1 MTLYL
6 KHAVIS
12 RRKFLKRSSEVGVAF
27 AATGTGLGAML
38 SEPSSPSAAGD
49 VEVSEAGR
57 RAQQSFEI
65 RCDSARADT
74 RQENPTP
81 TTNGDEE
88 RYGDKRA
95 NFAKTLPHDEL
106 GEVKLDSY
114 AAWISILAGGDPG
127 QFERIPRDPLAV
139 AKLNDPQA
147 TYAFDMVGI
156 DSHATHLPP
165 PPAFASAEMA
175 VEMAELYWQA
185 LTADVPFQNYEA
197 SPLIAAALSD
207 LNAFSTPGSSLAG
220 KITSGTLFRGETVG
234 DLIGPYIS
242 QFLWLDIPYG
252 IKTIDQRY
260 RFPRRNQHFLT
271 DFAAWLACQR
281 GAQSAAK
288 LQFDSLPRYICSS
301 REIVEYVHQDFSF
314 QAYVNAALIMLTL
327 GGEAFSP
334 TNPYRGSKTQFG
346 DITFGNKNVL
356 SLVAQASLLGQKGA
370 YYHKWLVHRRLRPEC
385 FGGRIEVHLSGRKSY
400 DIHPEILHCDGIA
413 RVKAT
418 HGSWLL
424 PGAYPEGC
432 PTHPSY
438 PAAHASNAGACAT
451 ILKAFFNED
460 YPLPDPVGATAD
472 GTDLVP
478 WKGEPLTL
486 GNEINKLAGNIA
498 LARDAAGV
506 HYRSDSINGLFVG
519 EEQALGLLCD
529 YSRTYNER
537 FDGFILSTFRGEK
550 VRILN
555 GELKPV

>member
-1 MTLYL
+1 VL
-6 KHAVIS
+6 V
-12 RRKFLKRSSEVGVAF
+12 
-27 AATGTGLGAML
+27 
-38 SEPSSPSAAGD
+38 
-49 VEVSEAGR
+49 
-57 RAQQSFEI
+57 
-65 RCDSARADT
+65 
-74 RQENPTP
+74 

-88 RYGDKRA
+88 RYADKRA
-95 NFAKTLPHDEL
+95 CFAKTLPHDEL
-106 GEVKLDSY
+106 GEVKPDSY

-127 QFERIPRDPLAV
+127 QFEHVPRDPLAV

-156 DSHATHLPP
+156 DGHATHLPP
-165 PPAFASAEMA
+165 PPAFASARMA
-175 VEMAELYWQA
+175 AEMAELYWQM

-197 SPLIAAALSD
+197 NPLIAAALSD
-207 LNAFSTPGSSLAG
+207 LNAFTYRLGSGQEG
-220 KITSGTLFRGETVG
+220 KITPGTLFRGETVG
-234 DLIGPYIS
+234 DPIGPYIS

-260 RFPRRNQHFLT
+260 RFPSRNQHFLT

-281 GAQSAAK
+281 GARPAAK
-288 LQFDSLPRYICSS
+288 LQFDSQPRYICSG
-301 REIVEYVHQDFSF
+301 REIIEYVHQDFSF
-314 QAYVNAALIMLTL
+314 QAYVNAALIMLRL
-327 GGEAFSP
+327 GSEAFSP

-385 FGGRIEVHLSGRKSY
+385 FGGRIDVHLSGRKSY

-418 HGSWLL
+418 NGSWLL

-451 ILKAFFNED
+451 ILKAFFDED
-460 YPLPDPVGATAD
+460 YPLPDPVEATAD
-472 GTDLVP
+472 GRDLVP
-478 WKGEPLTL
+478 WKGQPLTL

-537 FDGFILSTFRGEK
+537 FDGFVLSTFSGEK

-555 GELKPV
+555 GESKPAD